1 MYISYHLEPLLEKFN
16 HLKHVTFSILIEEKE
31 PWEPRTLVNTVT
43 ELREKGIRVSVFL
56 DWGTRQVVK
65 PAGGGKID
73 VSSYFDEPTEEEINL
88 YKIPIKCSA
97 AGNPRLC
104 VFIQSTPFML
114 PCRVWDDCK
123 LIEASS
129 RCPVTAPWHAG

>member
-31 PWEPRTLVNTVT
+31 PWEPQTLVNTVT

-73 VSSYFDEPTEEEINL
+73 VSSYFDEPRKRRSICTRSLSSARRLAIHDSAFL
-88 YKIPIKCSA
+88 YRVHHSCSRA
-97 AGNPRLC
+97 ACG
-104 VFIQSTPFML
+104 TT
-114 PCRVWDDCK
+114 
-123 LIEASS
+123 AS
-129 RCPVTAPWHAG
+129 